1 MVWSQITAHPP
12 FPATW
17 GWASNPPAP
26 GSSQGLPPRPL
37 RVPCS
42 GGFGAFFPPETSGQ
56 RRVKIAGTLP
66 GHTHFQSLQKPCQKP
81 RGKSLKIK
89 MPHLPPLNF
98 PGGSDGKESTCK
110 AGVLGFIP
118 GLGKPTGEGND
129 YPLQYSCLENSMDR
143 GAWRARVHGITK
155 SLTRLSN

>member
-1 MVWSQITAHPP
+1 MVWSQIPAHPP

-42 GGFGAFFPPETSGQ
+42 GGFGAFFPTETSGQ

-89 MPHLPPLNF
+89 MPHPPPLNF

-155 SLTRLSN
+155 SLT